1 MTSLLSLTNYPKW
14 QCQIGGGYVGQ
25 WWMPLVSSQSK
36 GILLLLLINEPEKR
50 RFRREMG
57 PFVSF
62 FLPPLSS
69 PFSFFFK
76 TNTGVA
82 WEQIIA
88 ACITASLCRFPADQ
102 RSAADGKWWNF
113 RKRLEQGGL
122 QRTEFPVEK
131 DLTYIL
137 TVGDLHKHLTLRRRT
152 GNAVQLD
159 RK

>member
-1 MTSLLSLTNYPKW
+1 
-14 QCQIGGGYVGQ
+14 
-25 WWMPLVSSQSK
+25 MPLVRSQSE

-62 FLPPLSS
+62 FPFPPLSS

-88 ACITASLCRFPADQ
+88 ACITASLRRLPADQ
-102 RSAADGKWWNF
+102 RSAADGK
-113 RKRLEQGGL
+113 
-122 QRTEFPVEK
+122 
-131 DLTYIL
+131 
-137 TVGDLHKHLTLRRRT
+137 
-152 GNAVQLD
+152 
-159 RK
+159 